1 MHNVFLVSTLLL
13 IAHWVIILGLSLRII
28 MQRRPTGVTLAWMA
42 IIFSVPYAGVGM
54 YVLFGE
60 KRLGRTRLRRTAE
73 ILGVLRETRGP
84 DEPSDEVEAGLSAVG
99 AELLH
104 EHCRRVAGFA
114 GHGGNEVTLLTDF
127 EAVFDAMIAD
137 IDGARH
143 TCDLEFYIWYTGG
156 RADDVA
162 EAVMNAARRGVSC
175 RVLIDALGSKAYARA
190 GGPRRLRDAGVRVVE
205 ALPVGPLRAL
215 FIRTD
220 LRNHR
225 KIAVIDRKVAYTG
238 SQNLVDPR
246 YFKQDSGVGEWIDAM
261 ARIEGPAVG
270 SLAETF
276 EVDWCLETGETFE
289 PLEPVVPGR
298 RTTTDD
304 AIIQV
309 VPSGP
314 AYRPDAIHQLLL
326 TTIYLAREELIITT
340 PYFVPDDATTT
351 ALLSAALRGVEV
363 TIILPA
369 RNDSLLVRC
378 ASAAGFDDLLSAG
391 VRIAQ
396 FTGGLLHTKSITVD
410 RKLCVFGS
418 VNLDMR
424 SIWLNFEISLFVYGM
439 NATGRVRDLQQ
450 RYIAQSDMLDLTA
463 WRKRPYANRL
473 VENTLRLF
481 GPLL

>member
-1 MHNVFLVSTLLL
+1 MNTVLLISTLLL

-42 IIFSVPYAGVGM
+42 IIFGVPYAGVGL
-54 YVLFGE
+54 YILFGE
-60 KRLGRTRLRRTAE
+60 KRLGRTYLRRTAE
-73 ILGVLRETRGP
+73 ILGVLQETRGR
-84 DEPSDEVEAGLSAVG
+84 DEPTPEVEAGLASVG

-104 EHCRRVAGFA
+104 RHCRRVAGFVGHA
-114 GHGGNEVTLLTDF
+114 GNNVTLLTDF
-127 EAVFDAMIAD
+127 EAVFDALIAD
-137 IDGARH
+137 INDARH
-143 TCDLEFYIWYTGG
+143 TCDLEFYIWHTGG

-175 RVLIDALGSKAYARA
+175 RVSLDALGSKAFARA
-190 GGPRRLRDAGVRVVE
+190 GGPRHLRDAGVRVVE
-205 ALPVGPLRAL
+205 ALPVGLLRAL
-215 FIRTD
+215 FARTD

-225 KIAVIDRKVAYTG
+225 KIAVMDGKVAYTG

-246 YFKQDSGVGEWIDAM
+246 YFKQDSGVGEWVDAM
-261 ARIEGPAVG
+261 VRVKGPAVR

-276 EVDWCLETGETFE
+276 EVDWCRETGESFE
-289 PLEPVVPGR
+289 PLEPVNTGR
-298 RTTTDD
+298 PPTTDD

-314 AYRPDAIHQLLL
+314 AHRPDAIHQLLL

-369 RNDSLLVRC
+369 RNDSLLVRY

-424 SIWLNFEISLFVYGM
+424 SIWLNFEISLFIYGRK
-439 NATGRVRDLQQ
+439 ATGHVRDLQQ
-450 RYIAQSDMLDLTA
+450 RYIEQSDMLDLTT

-473 VENTLRLF
+473 VENTFRLF